1 LTPDSRLYTFIDES
15 REFALYF
22 LEGQGL
28 IRDVALV
35 HPIRGTGFAYFRD
48 VILSVQ
54 PMVALLKHGEQ
65 FGFYID
71 SEQPYF
77 RLKIETA
84 HHGSTRCMLLPE
96 NFQEFPEAMHG
107 LVRLHKLTTNRPPY
121 ESVLEAK
128 GLPVREI
135 VNRVLHDSY
144 QVNCAMMLSQ
154 ASDQSVLLH
163 QLPPMPGREDYEFSP
178 EAVRSRREGIR
189 SAVSDIFARAMHE
202 NEEIV
207 SAFAEID
214 FRLLAHRPMH
224 FRCSCSRE
232 RMVENLQP
240 VYKREGD
247 HLFEPGAHDL
257 EVVCEYCKSRYR
269 IERTELDAGIRSSH

>member
-1 LTPDSRLYTFIDES
+1 MTPESRLYTLIDDS

-28 IRDVALV
+28 IQDVALL

-71 SEQPYF
+71 SAEPYF

-96 NFQEFPEAMHG
+96 DFQQFPEAMHG
-107 LVRLHKLTTNRPPY
+107 LVRLHKLGPNSTPY
-121 ESVLEAK
+121 ESVLKVE
-128 GLPVREI
+128 GLPLREI
-135 VNRVLHDSY
+135 VDRVLHDSY

-154 ASDQSVLLH
+154 VSDQSVLLH
-163 QLPPMPGREDYEFSP
+163 QLPPLPGKDEYEYSP

-189 SAVSDIFARAMHE
+189 NSVREIFSRALHE
-202 NEEIV
+202 T
-207 SAFAEID
+207 AEID
-214 FRLLAHRPMH
+214 AAFAGIGFRLLAHRPMR
-224 FRCSCSRE
+224 FRCSCSQA
-232 RMVENLQP
+232 RMVENLRP
-240 VYKREGD
+240 VYQREGD
-247 HLFEPGAHDL
+247 SLFEPGAHDL
-257 EVVCEYCKSRYR
+257 EVVCEYCKARYR
-269 IERTELDAGIRSSH
+269 IDRAEIDPDAGRVH